1 MVNAQSPLPR
11 PVAARAVAE
20 CIVRSGAL
28 LLSGRCHLAHRHVGW
43 RLVFG
48 DGTSAPVYRE
58 TVVATTPGDPC
69 VLVVSFRLR
78 LVRGRGHRVFRW
90 ESILNTPLF
99 VGFPG
104 FVSKLWLAHDQHG
117 NYRGVYQWD
126 GRARAEHYARCLW
139 RVLALSRSPAR
150 SATGSCPESSSTSCS
165 AGRRWPRP
173 RNGGAQRSRPPG
185 PSPLLPD
192 TAPSVP

>member
-1 MVNAQSPLPR
+1 MNEQAPLPR
-11 PVAARAVAE
+11 PVAVRAVAR
-20 CIVRSGAL
+20 CIGRRGPLV
-28 LLSGRCHLAHRHVGW
+28 LSGRCHLAHGHAGW

-58 TVVATTPGDPC
+58 TVVDGPPGDAC

-78 LVRGRGHRVFRW
+78 FVRGWGHRVFRW
-90 ESILNTPLF
+90 ESIFNTPLF

-104 FVSKLWLAHDQHG
+104 FVSKRWLAHDQHG

-126 GRARAEHYARCLW
+126 GPARAEHYARCLW
-139 RVLALSRSPAR
+139 RVLAAVSVP
-150 SATGSCPESSSTSCS
+150 GSIRYRVVPGAGVDQLL
-165 AGRRWPRP
+165 AGRWMVSEWWCPVTSVA
-173 RNGGAQRSRPPG
+173 GTFASRAE
-185 PSPLLPD
+185 